1 MPLPLKRSPVHG
13 ITLGIMVLDTQF
25 QRLLGDIGNATTWP
39 FPVHYAVVRGA
50 TGDRVLSPGAGGTLD
65 LFLQAI
71 DELVALGVDGIT
83 TSCGFLAI
91 LHPQLVRHSPVP
103 VATSALLQIPLV
115 QAVLP
120 FGKRVGVLTADASA
134 LTPAHFAAVGAPT
147 DLPVAGLPPNGAFR
161 ADLLGGNPAVDPS
174 VQEAELIGMARGLIE
189 ANPDIGAIV
198 LECTNMPPHAAAIE
212 AACGVPVYDI
222 VSLVT
227 WFHAGLKP
235 RRHSR

>member
-1 MPLPLKRSPVHG
+1 MLPRPRRSPIHG
-13 ITLGIMVLDTQF
+13 VTLGIMVLDTQF
-25 QRLLGDIGNATTWP
+25 QRLPGDIGNAATWP

-50 TGDRVLSPGAGGTLD
+50 TGDRVLSPGAGGTLE
-65 LFLQAI
+65 LFLKAA
-71 DELVALGVDGIT
+71 DDLVALGVDGIT

-91 LHPQLVRHSPVP
+91 LHPHLVRHCPVP
-103 VATSALLQIPLV
+103 VATSALMQIPLV

-120 FGKRVGVLTADASA
+120 HGKRVGVLTADAAA

-161 ADLLGGNPAVDPS
+161 ADLRGGNPSVDRA
-174 VQEAELIGMARGLIE
+174 VQEAELVGMARGLIE

-198 LECTNMPPHAAAIE
+198 LECTNMPPYAAAVE
-212 AACGVPVYDI
+212 DACSVPVYDI
-222 VSLVT
+222 VTLIT

-235 RRHSR
+235 RRYAA

>member
-1 MPLPLKRSPVHG
+1 VHG
-13 ITLGIMVLDTQF
+13 VTLGIMVLDTRF
-25 QRLLGDIGNATTWP
+25 QRLPGDIGNAATWP

-65 LFLQAI
+65 LFLKAI
-71 DELVALGVDGIT
+71 DDLVALGVDGIT

-91 LHPQLVRHSPVP
+91 LHPHLVRHSPVP
-103 VATSALLQIPLV
+103 VATSALMQIPLV
-115 QAVLP
+115 QATLP
-120 FGKRVGVLTADASA
+120 FGKRVGVLTADAAA
-134 LTPAHFAAVGAPT
+134 LTSAHFAAVGAPA

-161 ADLLGGNPAVDPS
+161 ADLRGGNPAVDPL
-174 VQEAELIGMARGLIE
+174 VQEAELIDMARNLI
-189 ANPDIGAIV
+189 AMHPDIGAIV

-227 WFHAGLKP
+227 WFHAGLRP
-235 RRHSR
+235 RRYAP